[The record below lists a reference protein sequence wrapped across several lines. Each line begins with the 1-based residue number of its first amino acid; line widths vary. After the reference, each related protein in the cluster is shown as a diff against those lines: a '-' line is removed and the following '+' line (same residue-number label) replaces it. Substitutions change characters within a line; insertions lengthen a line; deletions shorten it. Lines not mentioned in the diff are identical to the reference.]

1 MTAIAIRPERGGDAP
16 TIFALT
22 EAAFRDMPHAE
33 GDEQQLVDRLRA
45 DGDLALSLVAEDAT
59 QIVGHVAFSPVAIS
73 DGSEG
78 WFGVGPVS
86 VWPELQRQGIG
97 SALIKRGIADLR
109 ESGGRGIV
117 LVGDPAY
124 YARFGFEC
132 DPALRYDGAEPR
144 YFQRLVLEGDAP
156 RGAVNFAPAFSGAR
170 SA

>member
-1 MTAIAIRPERGGDAP
+1 VTAIAIRPERGGDAP
-16 TIFALT
+16 AIFALT
-22 EAAFRDMPHAE
+22 EAAFRDMPYAD
-33 GDEQQLVDRLRA
+33 GYEQELVGQLRA
-45 DGDLALSLVAEDAT
+45 EGDLAL
-59 QIVGHVAFSPVAIS
+59 S

-78 WFGVGPVS
+78 WFGLGPVS

-117 LVGDPAY
+117 LVGNPAY

-144 YFQRLVLEGDAP
+144 YFQRLVLEGNAP
-156 RGAVNFAPAFSGAR
+156 EGIVTFARGFG
-170 SA
+170 